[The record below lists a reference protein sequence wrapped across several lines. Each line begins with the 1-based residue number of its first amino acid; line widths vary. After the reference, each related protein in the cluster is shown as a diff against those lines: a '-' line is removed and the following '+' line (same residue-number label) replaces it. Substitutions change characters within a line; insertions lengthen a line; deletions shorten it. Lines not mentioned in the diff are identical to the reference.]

1 MSTFLLHGER
11 NPGIPVAPQEE
22 VVSTL
27 HSRGTPGV
35 VPPFHKTP
43 MSQCTSDTTDSP
55 ALTRWSPRGPTPNT
69 MAIVTAL
76 WHLERK
82 PPIPMS
88 TRQEAWHCFSSS
100 IGELACMFPHGT
112 RTDSPLETPEEHR
125 GPCRPCRGTL
135 SFRPKLQMRTSA
147 LAVTAEESREAPHN
161 LHGDWTSLRPHER
174 VP

>member
-1 MSTFLLHGER
+1 
-11 NPGIPVAPQEE
+11 
-22 VVSTL
+22 
-27 HSRGTPGV
+27 
-35 VPPFHKTP
+35 
-43 MSQCTSDTTDSP
+43 
-55 ALTRWSPRGPTPNT
+55 
-69 MAIVTAL
+69 
-76 WHLERK
+76 
-82 PPIPMS
+82 
-88 TRQEAWHCFSSS
+88 
-100 IGELACMFPHGT
+100 MFPHGT